1 MLSAA
6 FLLGHR
12 KRLGTFSGTF
22 GSCSCGNVAC
32 ADFAAG
38 ALSPPCQGTALCC
51 CGLLH
56 ANVLLTRSPVARL
69 CLEMRSW
76 VTRLLAPGDEGTR
89 SDRADKDLC
98 GVSGGRGDSFGMPA
112 GMSTESFGLG
122 QNEATCA
129 GQATVGEGTSWLQA
143 YTRNCL
149 QDVESVLQRWT
160 VVPKAEDYWRNRL
173 NGECIFTSAAPLR
186 ASLGLACA
194 QATTLAAQVFGK
206 GNPRSRAGRTRA

>member
-38 ALSPPCQGTALCC
+38 ASSPPCQGTALCC

-56 ANVLLTRSPVARL
+56 ANVLLTRPPVARL

-112 GMSTESFGLG
+112 GMSTESLWTGPERSDLCG
-122 QNEATCA
+122 PGYGWRQPEKVPAGWKRPEMARNLYCKDGPSYQKRKTTGAT
-129 GQATVGEGTSWLQA
+129 G
-143 YTRNCL
+143 
-149 QDVESVLQRWT
+149 
-160 VVPKAEDYWRNRL
+160 
-173 NGECIFTSAAPLR
+173 
-186 ASLGLACA
+186 
-194 QATTLAAQVFGK
+194 
-206 GNPRSRAGRTRA
+206 